1 MPLHTQVLCMFEAD
15 WTGFMET
22 YPDAGKERSS
32 KGGKYKNNVS
42 VEKSQSSAI
51 LQWCSM
57 VISWPCSSLSRLTGH
72 ICGGDWVAPSKRETR
87 CEYFSRYMEHL
98 DSWMEGLER
107 WITGTGGSLC
117 VCAHHSLRSQ
127 FVLGLHVSTSLT
139 KPLQLR
145 LAQLCFFHKAK
156 PTR

>member
-1 MPLHTQVLCMFEAD
+1 MPLDSQVLCMTEAD
-15 WTGFMET
+15 WTDFMET
-22 YPDAGKERSS
+22 YPDAGDERSL

-42 VEKSQSSAI
+42 VEKSQSSTI
-51 LQWCSM
+51 LQCCSI

-107 WITGTGGSLC
+107 
-117 VCAHHSLRSQ
+117 
-127 FVLGLHVSTSLT
+127 
-139 KPLQLR
+139 
-145 LAQLCFFHKAK
+145 
-156 PTR
+156 